1 MDGLFYDMN
10 NQLIYTVTQINNYSA
25 DLLKKE
31 LSNVWVSGE
40 ISSLKK
46 YPSGFA
52 YLTLKDSISELS
64 CISNHEVISN
74 IEVGMEVTINGSID
88 IYTIKGNY
96 QFRINNVFL
105 KGKGNLWLKYNK
117 LKDKLSKEGLFDMK
131 HKKKLPSLPQNIG
144 IITSKEGSVLSDIRN
159 IVNRRS
165 PYVSLFVM
173 DTKVS
178 GQNAVTSICESIK
191 NFNELKYIDV
201 IIIARGGGSIEDLS
215 VFNEE
220 KLVREIFKL
229 NTPVISAIGH
239 ETDFTLCDFVS
250 DLRASTPSEAA
261 QLCCISTR
269 ELQEK
274 ICYDFDKIISK
285 IQYSINNKQENLSR
299 IDLVI
304 NKKLEKNMIINKQ
317 ERVDFFLNL
326 IQKRIID
333 KKNFL
338 LSLINSNEKIFKK
351 YDDYKIKKL
360 GYSIIKKNNTI
371 ITDIDKLNKN
381 DNIEIDM
388 YNGYVNA
395 KIKGLNKHEK

>member
-178 GQNAVTSICESIK
+178 GQNAVASICESIK

-285 IQYSINNKQENLSR
+285 IQYSINNKQENLSS
-299 IDLVI
+299 
-304 NKKLEKNMIINKQ
+304 KK
-317 ERVDFFLNL
+317 
-326 IQKRIID
+326 
-333 KKNFL
+333 
-338 LSLINSNEKIFKK
+338 
-351 YDDYKIKKL
+351 
-360 GYSIIKKNNTI
+360 G
-371 ITDIDKLNKN
+371 
-381 DNIEIDM
+381 
-388 YNGYVNA
+388 
-395 KIKGLNKHEK
+395 

>member
-395 KIKGLNKHEK
+395 KIKELNKHEK